1 MMSTTESSLKKT
13 TRDEDTIQQDS
24 KTTTMRSNLLD
35 FLATFPDTTTSR
47 NLAPVAPIEQTPVP
61 VSISLEDLM
70 DMLKNKSSDIEI
82 RQETDF
88 NVSFYNSTSKT
99 SFR

>member
-1 MMSTTESSLKKT
+1 MSTTESSTKKFT
-13 TRDEDTIQQDS
+13 QAVDKNQPES
-24 KTTTMRSNLLD
+24 KTTTIRSNLLD
-35 FLATFPDTTTSR
+35 FLSTFPDTTTKKATEPANPLQEPPR
-47 NLAPVAPIEQTPVP
+47 PNIG
-61 VSISLEDLM
+61 LEGMM
-70 DMLKNKSSDIEI
+70 DMLRNISSDIEI

>member
-1 MMSTTESSLKKT
+1 M
-13 TRDEDTIQQDS
+13 
-24 KTTTMRSNLLD
+24 
-35 FLATFPDTTTSR
+35 
-47 NLAPVAPIEQTPVP
+47 
-61 VSISLEDLM
+61 M
-70 DMLKNKSSDIEI
+70 DMLRNISSDIEI